1 MANTYKDIVITPNKG
16 SSTDDPKIV
25 FSGAN
30 TSVNTDIT
38 LRVYP
43 DSNGTLSFEGTAGQL
58 FSITNDLSGSV
69 FSVNDISGIP
79 LIEVNPTNQQ
89 ITLGQFYGNVGIGTA
104 NSSNYKLD
112 VTGGANISLPNLT
125 VGGTNVIAA
134 IVASNAN
141 AVTLSTNVNTLAA
154 TFVAAN
160 ANNVSL
166 SANINTLAATF
177 TLSNA
182 NTISLSTNV
191 NTLAAAFV
199 SNSQTLS
206 ANVNTLAAT
215 FTLSNANTIS
225 LSTNVNVL
233 AAAFVSNSQTLSSN
247 VNVLAATVPANTA
260 SGRYLG
266 TSNNTNYFDGYDS
279 IDFEGYFL
287 NTIDMTALS
296 NTTYYPVTMQIT
308 GGTFPRGSGNYIRF
322 KLETRLNSGFVPSW
336 ATHPN
341 GFTIQLD
348 WEVAGS
354 GYGTVSSV
362 ERIIRSYTETWTSA
376 TICGGIE
383 QMTNTSQE
391 VIYLRGGGKYYL
403 YSSRAVTP
411 NIRTTSFTD
420 TLQTVSPSAT
430 TNNNIWSAATATV
443 GLYSAYFASPSV
455 TIGGTNVI
463 SSLVSLTTNTQ
474 TLSANVNTLAAATV
488 ANDASQGANIATLA
502 ASFVSNSQ
510 TLSANVN
517 TLAATFS
524 LSNANTVSLSTN
536 VNTLAAAFVSNSQS
550 LSANVNTLAATF
562 VSANANN
569 VSLSANINTLAATFS
584 LSNANTVS
592 LSTNVNTLAAAFVSN
607 SQSLSANVNTLAATF
622 SLSNAN
628 TVSLSTNVNTLAAS
642 FVSNSQSLSANVNVL
657 AAGLPGKLSN
667 TSGVAFAGS
676 LYIPNNSYLYFYPG
690 AGAGVRMAGINNTNT
705 AYIGPI
711 DFGPTSVVFNASS
724 TSNAIAF
731 YTQGSEQIRI
741 DASGNVGIGLVSPTN
756 KLHVNGN
763 ATVNNF
769 IEYSQ
774 TIAVN
779 YTIGT
784 NRNALTAGPVTINS
798 GVTVTV
804 PTGSY
809 WTIV

>member
-562 VSANANN
+562 
-569 VSLSANINTLAATFS
+569 
-584 LSNANTVS
+584 
-592 LSTNVNTLAAAFVSN
+592 
-607 SQSLSANVNTLAATF
+607 